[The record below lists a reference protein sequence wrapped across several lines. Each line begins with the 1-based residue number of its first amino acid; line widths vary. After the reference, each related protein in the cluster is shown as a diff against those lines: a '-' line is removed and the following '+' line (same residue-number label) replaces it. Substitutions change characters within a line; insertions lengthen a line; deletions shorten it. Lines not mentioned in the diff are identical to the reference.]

1 MKRRFLNTLIPALTI
16 LSLSACAGGKDIKT
30 SAAAKPAAELLS
42 YSAGTEIT
50 DVIEDDLPAEP
61 EKTSVAVPV
70 VTEADIP
77 KTDDA
82 ADVTTETEAA
92 YPEDTSVQE
101 ELIPTAA
108 PTPQP
113 DHSKMPDKIKNELA
127 PAVITAASKGE
138 TEKTD
143 LLMAQIFDI
152 DPYWADK
159 LQRILDYWKEVNKES
174 YIYLFPDVD
183 RIREDVIKNGMDTTA
198 FWGREIFSSA
208 LPADDSLCF
217 VIAGFELNND
227 GTPKTEMIDRLV
239 LAIGCAQKY
248 PNAYILLTGGP
259 TAMGNSEATEA
270 DVMADWLIK
279 HGVSKEKLIIE
290 NSSTM
295 TFENAVFSYPVI
307 RQDHPQI
314 NKLAIVSSDYHIP
327 MCAVLFEA
335 QCILSEDDDYHM
347 EVCANVGC
355 ITSGYFF
362 PMDEH
367 KRQLIHIIENLP

>member
-1 MKRRFLNTLIPALTI
+1 MKLSFLKTMIPAFMI
-16 LSLSACAGGKDIKT
+16 LSLSACTGGEDVKA
-30 SAAAKPAAELLS
+30 SAAGPPVELITRS
-42 YSAGTEIT
+42 EGTEIL
-50 DVIEDDLPAEP
+50 DINEDTLPAEP
-61 EKTSVAVPV
+61 EELPSAVPLI
-70 VTEADIP
+70 TEADLPDTENINETAETLV
-77 KTDDA
+77 TD
-82 ADVTTETEAA
+82 V
-92 YPEDTSVQE
+92 EDTFE
-101 ELIPTAA
+101 EEEPVPSAT
-108 PTPQP
+108 PTPLP
-113 DHSKMPDKIKNELA
+113 DHSKMPEKIRDELA

-138 TEKTD
+138 TEKTG

-159 LQRILDYWKEVNKES
+159 LQRILDYWKEVNKDS

-183 RIREDVIKNGMDTTA
+183 RIRDDVIKNGMDTTA
-198 FWGREIFSSA
+198 FWGREIFSSP
-208 LPADDSLCF
+208 LPSDDSLCF

-259 TAMGNSEATEA
+259 TAMGNSNATEA
-270 DVMADWLIK
+270 DVMADWLIQ

-295 TFENAVFSYPVI
+295 TFENAVFSYPII

-335 QCILSEDDDYHM
+335 QCILNEDNDFHM

-367 KRQLIHIIENLP
+367 KRQLIHILENMP